1 MSPSARFVLSRG
13 GGWSWGW
20 GERGLFAFREEG
32 FTLWQWRVPAA
43 GWCIDEAFCH
53 SKKKKKKN
61 LCKLPQMGGKAN
73 IQIGGC
79 FANTLKI
86 NVLLLLPHTV
96 AR

>member
-1 MSPSARFVLSRG
+1 MSPSARFVLCRG

-53 SKKKKKKN
+53 SKKKKKKI
-61 LCKLPQMGGKAN
+61 CAN
-73 IQIGGC
+73 CHRWEEKPI
-79 FANTLKI
+79 FRSEA
-86 NVLLLLPHTV
+86 VLLT
-96 AR
+96 R